1 MTAALSPTDRT
12 TITRHRERGS
22 ADRADLFAVLE
33 EALVCHVGIVRDGAP
48 VVLPS
53 VFAVDRDG
61 PDEGGTLYLHGS
73 VAAPWLR
80 ASPGAT
86 VCATFTL
93 VDGLVLARAAF
104 SHSMNYRS
112 AVVIG
117 PGRLVEDEAERD
129 HALHLIV
136 DHVVPGRSATLRGNT
151 RKELAATVVIAVP
164 LAEASVKSR
173 AGGPADEDEDVA
185 AGGWA
190 GVVPLAITP
199 GEIEPDAR
207 GPGARRRTPSG
218 RRVGRAVER
227 SIGCGPWNAPW
238 CWSSPTAYAVASP
251 AR

>member
-1 MTAALSPTDRT
+1 MTAVLSPTDRT

-53 VFAVDRDG
+53 VFGVDPDG

-80 ASPGAT
+80 GSPGAT

-112 AVVIG
+112 AVVMG
-117 PGRLVEDEAERD
+117 PGRLVDDEAEKV
-129 HALHLIV
+129 HALDLIV
-136 DHVVPGRSATLRGNT
+136 DHVVPGRSATLRPHT
-151 RKELAATVVIAVP
+151 RKELAATMVIAVP
-164 LAEASVKSR
+164 LAEASVKAR
-173 AGGPADEDEDVA
+173 TGGPVDEPDDVA

-190 GVVPLAITP
+190 GVVPLAVTA
-199 GEIEPDAR
+199 GTIEPDR
-207 GPGARRRTPSG
+207 EGAVPDAVL
-218 RRVGRAVER
+218 RRVAHWGGVA
-227 SIGCGPWNAPW
+227 
-238 CWSSPTAYAVASP
+238 TA
-251 AR
+251 R